1 MLLINIKNKTN
12 CSKLNPFVSEGKIKD
27 MNRKINKVAVLG
39 SGVMGSRIACHFA
52 NIGVEVLLLD
62 IVPKEAEDS
71 KDAKARNKI
80 VDDAL
85 KFALKSNPSPI
96 YSKSYTNRITTGNF
110 SDDISKIE
118 SCDWIVEVVIER
130 LDIKQQVFANVEKHR
145 KQGTLITSNTSGILI
160 EMMLEGRSEDFQ
172 KHFCGTHFFNPPR
185 YLRLL
190 ELIPSSK
197 TDASVIEF
205 LEDYGQRFL
214 GKTTVV
220 CKDSP
225 AFIANRVGVY
235 SIMAL
240 FHNVTEMGLTVE
252 EVDKL
257 TGPVMGRPKSATF
270 RTCDVVGL
278 DTLVH
283 VANGVKENCPN
294 DEENELF
301 SIPDYVTKMVDNGWL
316 GSKTKQGFYKKVK
329 GDDGQRK
336 ILTLDLNSLEYRDKK
351 KAKFPTLEL
360 TKSIDDLKERTK
372 VLAAGKDKAGE
383 FYRKS
388 FFGLF
393 AYVSNRIPEIT
404 NALYKIDDALEAGF
418 AWELGPFK
426 TWDILGVE
434 NSLPEIEAGG
444 FKVDPWVKEMLAAG
458 CPTFYK
464 VENGIKYY
472 YDIDS
477 KSYQVIPGSQNI
489 LALETL
495 RDDHTVWKNSG
506 STIVDLG
513 DGILNLEFHTKM
525 NTIGAEVIEGINKAI
540 DLAETDYKGLVI
552 SNDGEHFSAGANV
565 GMIFMM
571 AVEQE
576 YDELNFAIKT
586 FQDTMM
592 RVRYSSA
599 PVIVAPHSL
608 ALGGGC
614 EMSMHADKVIAHAET
629 YMGLVEFGVGVIP
642 GGGGS
647 KEFALRA
654 SDEYKDGMRLNV
666 LKNRFLTIGQAQ
678 VATSAKEA
686 FELGYLREG
695 IDEVVISRAHQL
707 TRAKEAALSLAN
719 KGYTKPIQR
728 KDIKVLGK
736 EGLGIVYVGA
746 NSMKSG
752 NYISEHDQLISE
764 KLGYVLCGGDLSAI
778 TEVSEQYLLDMER
791 KAFLE
796 LCQERK
802 TLERLQSIIQSGKVL
817 RN

>member
-1 MLLINIKNKTN
+1 
-12 CSKLNPFVSEGKIKD
+12 

-62 IVPKEAEDS
+62 IVPKEAVESNDS
-71 KDAKARNKI
+71 KARNKI
-80 VDDAL
+80 VNDAL
-85 KFALKSNPSPI
+85 TFALKSNPSPI
-96 YSKSYTNRITTGNF
+96 YSKSYASRINTGNF
-110 SDDISKIE
+110 DDDLPKIKD
-118 SCDWIVEVVIER
+118 CDWIIEVVIEN
-130 LDIKQQVFANVEKHR
+130 LKIKQQVFENVEKYR
-145 KQGTLITSNTSGILI
+145 SPGTLITSNTSGIPI
-160 EMMLEGRSEDFQ
+160 HMMLEGRSEDFQ

-190 ELIPSSK
+190 ELIPSPK
-197 TDASVIEF
+197 TDLSVMEF

-283 VANGVKENCPN
+283 VANGVKDNCKA
-294 DEENELF
+294 DEENNLF
-301 SIPDYVTKMVDNGWL
+301 SIPDYVSKMVEKNML
-316 GSKTKQGFYKKVK
+316 GSKTKEGFYKKVK
-329 GDDGQRK
+329 GEDGKSK
-336 ILTLDLNSLEYRDKK
+336 ILTLDLDTLEYRDKK
-351 KAKFPTLEL
+351 RAKFPTLEL

-372 VLAAGKDKAGE
+372 VLVAGKDNAGE

-404 NALYKIDDALEAGF
+404 DSLYKIDDALQAGF
-418 AWELGPFK
+418 AWELGPFS
-426 TWDILGVE
+426 TWDVLGVE
-434 NSLPEIEAGG
+434 NTLPQIEAAG
-444 FKVDPWVKEMLAAG
+444 FKVNTWVKEMLAAG
-458 CPTFYK
+458 CATFYK
-464 VENGIKYY
+464 VENGVKYY
-472 YDIDS
+472 YDIES
-477 KSYQVIPGSQNI
+477 KGYQIIPGSEKI
-489 LALETL
+489 LSLETL
-495 RDDHTVWKNSG
+495 RDDNTVWKNSG

-540 DLAETDYKGLVI
+540 DLAETEYKGLVI

-576 YDELNFAIKT
+576 YDELEFAIKT

-599 PVIVAPHSL
+599 PVVVATHSL

-614 EMSMHADKVIAHAET
+614 EMSMHADKVVAHAET

-654 SDEYKDGMRLNV
+654 SDEYKDGIRLDV
-666 LKNRFLTIGQAQ
+666 IRNRFLTIGQAQ

-695 IDEVVISRAHQL
+695 IDEIIVSRAHQL
-707 TRAKEAALSLAN
+707 TRAKEAALAMAN

-746 NSMKSG
+746 NTMKSG

-764 KLGYVLCGGDLSAI
+764 KLGFVLCGGNLSSP

-796 LCQERK
+796 LCTERK